1 MAASDKN
8 RMEGIRLLLVD
19 EEEEYAKVLSKRMA
33 KRRILVTPA
42 LSGGKAIQVL
52 RRQDF
57 DVVILDLKLEDM
69 DSIEV
74 LKILKKMDPS
84 LPVIMLTG
92 KDSEKAAREGLTCGA
107 SDYLTK
113 PCELEELL
121 VKIENA
127 CRGGGGQVE

>member
-1 MAASDKN
+1 MATSDTN
-8 RMEGIRLLLVD
+8 QMEGIRLLLVD